1 VKFPS
6 KSVKQ
11 QDKTKELKF
20 MLISQYTYQN
30 TLGIAGI
37 SNQLCHEA
45 VKMGFLEPIASS
57 QVTCDPDS
65 LVHLYL
71 HPQAAAALRQVST
84 LHEIVV
90 STCYRT
96 LAQQYVLKQNLTSL
110 VANVGKSDHGSGKS
124 IDLTNWQELT
134 DVLPQHGFSQTYDLR
149 DAVHWDYR
157 DVPDNRCE
165 TIIAFQMLWNR
176 NSSNRLREDGIVG
189 SAVLSALKNTPV
201 NGFINSDCPR
211 FLSLHDRGKD
221 VGAVQFALRKLG
233 ILNGACDGLFGN
245 QTQAAVIQ
253 FQLRSGL
260 IPTGIVDD
268 RTRLALE
275 I

>member
-1 VKFPS
+1 
-6 KSVKQ
+6 
-11 QDKTKELKF
+11 

-57 QVTCDPDS
+57 QVTCDLDS

-71 HPQAAAALRQVST
+71 HPQAAAALRQVSES
-84 LHEIVV
+84 HPVIV

-110 VANVGKSDHGSGKS
+110 VANVGRSDHGSGKS
-124 IDLTNWQELT
+124 IDLTNWHELT
-134 DVLPQHGFSQTYDLR
+134 DVLPKHGFSQSYGNR
-149 DAVHWDYR
+149 DAVHWDFN
-157 DVPDNRCE
+157 DIPDNRSE

-176 NSSNRLREDGIVG
+176 NSSNKLKEDGMVG

-211 FLSLHDRGKD
+211 YLSMHDRGKD

-233 ILNGACDGLFGN
+233 ILNGSCDGLFGN

-253 FQLRSGL
+253 LQIRSGL
-260 IPTGIVDD
+260 VPTGIVDD
-268 RTRLALE
+268 RTRVA
-275 I
+275 IGI

>member
-1 VKFPS
+1 
-6 KSVKQ
+6 
-11 QDKTKELKF
+11 
-20 MLISQYTYQN
+20 MLISQYTAQN

-45 VKMGFLEPIASS
+45 VKMGFLEQISS
-57 QVTCDPDS
+57 SKVTCDRSS

-71 HPQAAAALRQVST
+71 HPQAAAALRQVSES
-84 LHEIVV
+84 HPVIV

-110 VANVGKSDHGSGKS
+110 VANVGRSDHGSGKS
-124 IDLTNWQELT
+124 IDLTNWDELT
-134 DVLPQHGFSQTYDLR
+134 DVLPKHGFSQTYANR
-149 DAVHWDYR
+149 DAVHWDYN
-157 DVPDNRCE
+157 DVPDSRSN
-165 TIIAFQMLWNR
+165 TVLAFQQLWNR
-176 NSSNRLREDGIVG
+176 NNPNRLDEDGTVG
-189 SAVLSALKNTPV
+189 SKVLFALSNSPV

-211 FLSLHDRGKD
+211 YLSFEDRGKD

-233 ILNGACDGLFGN
+233 ILNGSCDGLFGN

-253 FQLRSGL
+253 FQLKSGL

-268 RTRLALE
+268 FTRQALGS
-275 I
+275 